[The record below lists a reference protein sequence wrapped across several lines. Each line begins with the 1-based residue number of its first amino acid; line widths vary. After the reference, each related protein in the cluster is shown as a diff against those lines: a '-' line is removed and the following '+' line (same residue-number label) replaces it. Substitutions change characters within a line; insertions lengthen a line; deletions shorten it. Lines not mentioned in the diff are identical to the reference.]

1 MTTTTTT
8 TRTFE
13 RDRHPP
19 GRENRIA
26 VPQLDHTFI
35 SDLHFSQGCLSSTI
49 FEFDRLSTD
58 KKCCEVQNR
67 QAVRYLVT

>member
-1 MTTTTTT
+1 MLTTTTT

-26 VPQLDHTFI
+26 LPQLGHTFI

-49 FEFDRLSTD
+49 FEFDCLSTA
-58 KKCCEVQNR
+58 KKCCEVQNCR
-67 QAVRYLVT
+67 AVRYLVT

>member
-1 MTTTTTT
+1 MLTTTTT

-26 VPQLDHTFI
+26 LPQLGHTFI
-35 SDLHFSQGCLSSTI
+35 SDLHFSQCFLRSTI

-58 KKCCEVQNR
+58 KKSCETQNR